1 MFVNVIPASITP
13 AVQRIKLTKDL
24 HQHSDIC
31 SPNYCFKN
39 DFGFCARL
47 ILLDNLPGQIC
58 ALGVERTY
66 STEEELIKK

>member
-39 DFGFCARL
+39 DFGFVPDLFWWITFQDKFAPWGLR
-47 ILLDNLPGQIC
+47 
-58 ALGVERTY
+58 
-66 STEEELIKK
+66 ELIQQNKS